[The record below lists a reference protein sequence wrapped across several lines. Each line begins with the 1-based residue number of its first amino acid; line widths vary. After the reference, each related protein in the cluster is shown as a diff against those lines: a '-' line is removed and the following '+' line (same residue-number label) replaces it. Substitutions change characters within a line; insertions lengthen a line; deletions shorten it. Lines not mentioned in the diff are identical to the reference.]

1 MKSCDGVGPLPA
13 AVAGRALVCIQEAD
27 VRENGEVAVVF
38 RVISRVLRKIG
49 GLDLHRSAIFRA
61 SSGK

>member
-1 MKSCDGVGPLPA
+1 MRSRGGVGSLPA

-27 VRENGEVAVVF
+27 VSENAEVVVVF
-38 RVISRVLRKIG
+38 RVISRVLRKIA
-49 GLDLHRSAIFRA
+49 GLDLHRSAIFGA